1 MELNNINIT
10 KQGLWIGT
18 NFIEYLIEPDGSI
31 WMPIC
36 HHNNPTEKKFSST
49 NDFTNG
55 VFIDHD
61 RWFNA
66 GICNKLTSWEFLWR
80 QNTESY
86 DPSVK
91 IRWTQ
96 SKNPF
101 TAVYA
106 NVKPGTVTFNSSSG
120 YTVPNTSSAGGIYK
134 LNSNT
139 FFCCTN
145 TTNGNWFGA
154 AGAWTAYNGG
164 IPGFPSIGDI
174 RSGSMDLYVRV
185 DKSNL
190 EAFKIGNIL
199 SNTFY
204 EI

>member
-1 MELNNINIT
+1 MITENINIT

-36 HHNNPTEKKFSST
+36 HHNNPTAKKFSST
-49 NDFTNG
+49 DDFTNG
-55 VFIDHD
+55 VFKDHD

-66 GICNKLTSWEFLWR
+66 GICNQLTSWEFLWR
-80 QNTESY
+80 QSTESY
-86 DPSVK
+86 SPSIK

-106 NVKPGTVTFNSSSG
+106 DVAPGKVTFNSSSG
-120 YTVPNTSSAGGIYK
+120 YTVPSGAGGIYK

-139 FFCCTN
+139 FFCVTN
-145 TTNGNWFGA
+145 GTNGNWFGA
-154 AGAWTAYNGG
+154 AGAWGAHDGG
-164 IPGFPSIGDI
+164 IPGFPSIGTV

-190 EAFKIGNIL
+190 DAFKIGNVL

>member
-1 MELNNINIT
+1 MITENINIT
-10 KQGLWIGT
+10 KQGVWIGT
-18 NFIEYLIEPDGSI
+18 NFVEYLIEPDGSI

-36 HHNNPTEKKFSST
+36 HHNNPAEKKFSST
-49 NDFTNG
+49 DDFTNG
-55 VFIDHD
+55 VFKDQD

-66 GICNKLTSWEFLWR
+66 GICNQLTSWEFLWR
-80 QNTESY
+80 QNAETYS
-86 DPSVK
+86 PSIK

-106 NVKPGTVTFNSSSG
+106 DVAPGTVTFNSSSG
-120 YTVPNTSSAGGIYK
+120 YTVLSGAGGMYK
-134 LNSNT
+134 LNANT
-139 FFCCTN
+139 FFCCAN
-145 TTNGNWFGA
+145 TTNGHWNGA
-154 AGAWTAYNGG
+154 AGAWGTHNGG
-164 IPGFPSIGDI
+164 IPGFPGVGTIK
-174 RSGSMDLYVRV
+174 SGSLDVYVRV

-190 EAFKIGNIL
+190 GIFKIGNVL